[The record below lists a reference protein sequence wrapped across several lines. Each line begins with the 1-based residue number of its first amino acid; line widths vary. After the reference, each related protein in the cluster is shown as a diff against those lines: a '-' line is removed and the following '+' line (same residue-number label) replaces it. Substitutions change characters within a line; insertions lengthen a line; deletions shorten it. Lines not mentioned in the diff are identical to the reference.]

1 MENQFKW
8 AVAGWRLQ
16 EWTERFLTTLKLARL
31 SLQNK
36 FRDEEVIQEDCFV
49 VHVMENDEA
58 IATSDT
64 FRHLLYDL
72 RWQWWRCTITYA
84 V

>member
-1 MENQFKW
+1 MEK
-8 AVAGWRLQ
+8 VCGGRLL

-49 VHVMENDEA
+49 VHIMENDEA
-58 IATSDT
+58 MQLVTPSDI
-64 FRHLLYDL
+64 
-72 RWQWWRCTITYA
+72 CSMI
-84 V
+84 